1 MSCHVMSCHVMMYV
15 QGRQSEQGGV
25 EAVLQLKH
33 QVAHEAVKNIKIV
46 NMFTH
51 GCPFDSSVISLH
63 TLHYWHWTLIRDNS
77 LIQLQP
83 QHTCLR
89 QMLEPCPISLR
100 PGCLVELQTNLRED
114 FTIIFHY

>member
-1 MSCHVMSCHVMMYV
+1 M
-15 QGRQSEQGGV
+15 

-83 QHTCLR
+83 RTGRAPPHLPPTDVGAVPNKFEAGVFSR
-89 QMLEPCPISLR
+89 ASNEPSRRLH
-100 PGCLVELQTNLRED
+100 NHRED
-114 FTIIFHY
+114 PY